1 MVRLVRFGLSTNS
14 QQQEEDLNPQEC
26 NFSRLRDTMSRHI
39 QLFVHWMYK
48 RSKTRFSNARF
59 PGIPD
64 SRLSDCQYL
73 RCQILD
79 VTLQLQP
86 RLGLKIATTVSV
98 TNAILVTSDG
108 LILFYSADALYSDDA
123 HLLEVVFLY
132 PPWKAILHCPACSL
146 A

>member
-48 RSKTRFSNARF
+48 RSKTRFGNARF

-73 RCQILD
+73 RSRS
-79 VTLQLQP
+79 

-108 LILFYSADALYSDDA
+108 LILFCSADALSSDDA